1 MKHIALLISML
12 AVTVC
17 QSITAQPKGKGKGEP
32 QPKERGVEGMAG
44 AAAVALHLSADD
56 SVKFVAIYKEYLKA
70 RHESRKNLTFCPTQ
84 DQEPTEEQAETMI
97 KEQFSHS
104 REMLDI
110 SEDYYPKFR
119 QVLTARQVL
128 NLYRFER
135 SKFDKARDELHR
147 RGDKGRPG
155 AGGPRRGGCG
165 SEDHSSVQSG

>member
-1 MKHIALLISML
+1 MI
-12 AVTVC
+12 
-17 QSITAQPKGKGKGEP
+17 E
-32 QPKERGVEGMAG
+32 
-44 AAAVALHLSADD
+44 
-56 SVKFVAIYKEYLKA
+56 LKA
-70 RHESRKNLTFCPTQ
+70 IRDKYDPHGGR
-84 DQEPTEEQAETMI
+84 AI
-97 KEQFSHS
+97 GS

-155 AGGPRRGGCG
+155 AGGPRRGG
-165 SEDHSSVQSG
+165 DRPQMPPMD